1 MTNRIG
7 FCCKWLDRPDQ
18 VNGLKPK
25 DDAKQYTDQGTTV
38 AWLNRQPRDQAEQK
52 LWDIMVFNTQAVHRL
67 IKKVGEQDAG
77 LRMVRLSSNLLPV
90 YTEPTYSY
98 FWQRPDVRNYCEQ
111 AFSKVGDTAKA
122 LDVRL
127 SMHPG
132 QFVVL
137 ASDNDEIVE
146 RSIAEFEYHTDIIRW
161 MGYGRSFQDFKC
173 NVHIS
178 GRRGPDGIRA
188 ALNRLSPEAR
198 NCITVENEEYK
209 YGLDDCL
216 SLADVVPTV
225 LDLHHHWIRDGD
237 YIAADEDRIN
247 RILDSWRGVRPVL
260 HYSVSREDY
269 LVNHAVDTVPY
280 MPTLLE
286 SGHKKG
292 QLRAH
297 SDFYWNRAVNDYAL
311 TFADKFD
318 IQCESKGKNL
328 ASFALYAYQKLQKNV
343 APANKIYCTAYK
355 YPVL

>member
-7 FCCKWLDRPDQ
+7 FCCKWLDYPEQ
-18 VNGLKPK
+18 VAGLKPK
-25 DDAKQYTDQGTTV
+25 DSAKQYTDQGTTV
-38 AWLNRQPRDQAEQK
+38 AWLNRQSRDVAEQK
-52 LWDIMVFNTQAVHRL
+52 LWDIMVYNIEAVHKL

-98 FWQRPDVRNYCEQ
+98 FWLKKDVRDYCEK
-111 AFSKVGDTAKA
+111 AFALVGATAKA

-137 ASDNDEIVE
+137 ASDNTDIVR
-146 RSIAEFEYHTDIIRW
+146 RSIEEFEYHTDIIRW
-161 MGYGRSFQDFKC
+161 MGYGKKFQDFKC

-178 GRRGPDGIRA
+178 GRQGPAGIRA
-188 ALNRLSPEAR
+188 ALNKMSPEAR
-198 NCITVENEEYK
+198 NCLTVENEEYK
-209 YGLDDCL
+209 HGLDDCL

-237 YIAADEDRIN
+237 YIAPTDVRIS

-260 HYSVSREDY
+260 HYSVSRED
-269 LVNHAVDTVPY
+269 LLCKPGMVLEPVRPL
-280 MPTLLE
+280 MSQLLE
-286 SGHKKG
+286 AGHKKG
-292 QLRAH
+292 SLRAH

-311 TFADKFD
+311 TFADNFD
-318 IQCESKGKNL
+318 IQCEAKGKNL
-328 ASFALYAYQKLQKNV
+328 ASFALHAYQNIQN
-343 APANKIYCTAYK
+343 NT
-355 YPVL
+355 

>member
-7 FCCKWLDRPDQ
+7 FCCKWLDHPDQ

-25 DDAKQYTDQGTTV
+25 DSAKQYTDQGTTV
-38 AWLNRQPRDQAEQK
+38 AWLNRQSRDVAEQK
-52 LWDIMVFNTQAVHRL
+52 LWDIMVYNIEAVHKL

-98 FWQRPDVRNYCEQ
+98 FWQQPDVRDYCQREF
-111 AFSKVGDTAKA
+111 AKVGATARA

-137 ASDNDEIVE
+137 ASDNPDIVR
-146 RSIAEFEYHTDIIRW
+146 RSIEEFEYHTDIIRW
-161 MGYGRSFQDFKC
+161 MGYGQKFQDFKC

-178 GRRGPDGIRA
+178 GRRGPAGIRA
-188 ALNRLSPEAR
+188 ALNKLSPEAR

-209 YGLDDCL
+209 HGLDDCL
-216 SLADVVPTV
+216 SLSDVVPTV

-237 YIAADEDRIN
+237 YIAPTDVRIG

-260 HYSVSREDY
+260 HYSVSRED
-269 LVNHAVDTVPY
+269 LLCKPGMVLEPVRPL
-280 MPTLLE
+280 MSQLLE
-286 SGHKKG
+286 AGYKKG
-292 QLRAH
+292 SLRAH
-297 SDFYWNRAVNDYAL
+297 SDFYWNSAVNDYAL

-328 ASFALYAYQKLQKNV
+328 ASFALHAYQNLQN
-343 APANKIYCTAYK
+343 NT
-355 YPVL
+355 

>member
-38 AWLNRQPRDQAEQK
+38 AWLNRQPRDVAEQK
-52 LWDIMVFNTQAVHRL
+52 LWDIMVFNTEAVHRL

-98 FWQRPDVRNYCEQ
+98 FWQRQDVRNYCEK
-111 AFSKVGDTAKA
+111 AFSTVGATAKA

-137 ASDNDEIVE
+137 ASDNDDIVN
-146 RSIAEFEYHTDIIRW
+146 RSIEEFEYHTDIIRW
-161 MGYGRSFQDFKC
+161 MGYGKTFQDFKC

-178 GRRGPDGIRA
+178 GRRGPGGIRA
-188 ALNRLSPEAR
+188 TLNRLSPEAR

-209 YGLDDCL
+209 YGIDDCL

-225 LDLHHHWIRDGD
+225 LDVHHAWVRDGV
-237 YIAADEDRIN
+237 YIAADEVRIA
-247 RILDSWRGVRPVL
+247 RILDSWRGIRPVL
-260 HYSVSREDY
+260 HYSISRDDY
-269 LVNHAVDTVPY
+269 LVNHSVDVRPD
-280 MPTLLE
+280 MPVLLE
-286 SGHKKG
+286 SGHKKAK
-292 QLRAH
+292 LRAH
-297 SDFYWNRAVNDYAL
+297 SDFYWNTAVNDYVL

-328 ASFALYAYQKLQKNV
+328 ASFALHAYQNIQ
-343 APANKIYCTAYK
+343 NKA
-355 YPVL
+355 

>member
-7 FCCKWLDRPDQ
+7 FCCKWLDHPDQ

-38 AWLNRQPRDQAEQK
+38 AWLNRQPRDVAEQK
-52 LWDIMVFNTQAVHRL
+52 LYDIMVYNIEAVHRL
-67 IKKVGEQDAG
+67 IKKVGEQDVG

-98 FWQRPDVRNYCEQ
+98 FWQQPDIRDYCER
-111 AFSKVGDTAKA
+111 AFGTVGATAKA
-122 LDVRL
+122 LDVRC

-137 ASDNDEIVE
+137 ASDNDEIVD
-146 RSIAEFEYHTDIIRW
+146 RSIEEFEYHTDIIRW
-161 MGYGRSFQDFKC
+161 MGYGKTFQDFKC

-216 SLADVVPTV
+216 SLSDVVPTV

-237 YIAADEDRIN
+237 YLSPTDVRVA

-260 HYSVSREDY
+260 HYSVSRED
-269 LVNHAVDTVPY
+269 LLRESRVVLESVRPA
-280 MPTLLE
+280 MPDLLE
-286 SGHKKG
+286 AGLKKAA
-292 QLRAH
+292 LRAH
-297 SDFYWNRAVNDYAL
+297 SDMMWNSAVNDYAL

-328 ASFALYAYQKLQKNV
+328 ASFALHAYQKLQN
-343 APANKIYCTAYK
+343 NT
-355 YPVL
+355 

>member
-18 VNGLKPK
+18 TAGLKAK

-38 AWLNRQPRDQAEQK
+38 AWLNRQPRDVAEQK
-52 LWDIMVFNTQAVHRL
+52 LWDIMVFNIAAVHRL

-98 FWQRPDVRNYCEQ
+98 FWQRPDVRDYCER
-111 AFSKVGDTAKA
+111 AFAKVGATAKA
-122 LDVRL
+122 LDVRC

-137 ASDNDEIVE
+137 ASDNDDIVQ
-146 RSIAEFEYHTDIIRW
+146 RSIEEFEYHTDIIRW
-161 MGYGRSFQDFKC
+161 MGYGQQFQDFKC

-188 ALNRLSPEAR
+188 VLNKLSPEAR

-209 YGLDDCL
+209 YGIDDCL
-216 SLADVVPTV
+216 ALADVVPTV
-225 LDLHHHWIRDGD
+225 LDVHHAWVRDGI
-237 YIAADEDRIN
+237 YIAPDDVRIA

-260 HYSVSREDY
+260 HYSVSRDDY
-269 LVNHAVDTVPY
+269 LVGHPVDVAPD
-280 MPTLLE
+280 MNMLLE

-297 SDFYWNRAVNDYAL
+297 SDFYWNSAVNDYVL
-311 TFADKFD
+311 QFADKFD

-328 ASFALYAYQKLQKNV
+328 ASFALHAYQKLQN
-343 APANKIYCTAYK
+343 N
-355 YPVL
+355 L

>member
-1 MTNRIG
+1 
-7 FCCKWLDRPDQ
+7 
-18 VNGLKPK
+18 
-25 DDAKQYTDQGTTV
+25 
-38 AWLNRQPRDQAEQK
+38 
-52 LWDIMVFNTQAVHRL
+52 
-67 IKKVGEQDAG
+67 
-77 LRMVRLSSNLLPV
+77 MVRLSSNLLPV

-98 FWQRPDVRNYCEQ
+98 FWQRPDVRNYCEK
-111 AFSKVGDTAKA
+111 AFSTVGATAKA

-137 ASDNDEIVE
+137 ASDNDEIVN
-146 RSIAEFEYHTDIIRW
+146 RSIEEFEYHTDIIRW
-161 MGYGRSFQDFKC
+161 MGYGKTFQDFKC

-216 SLADVVPTV
+216 SLSDVVPTV
-225 LDLHHHWIRDGD
+225 LDLHHHWIRDAD
-237 YIAADEDRIN
+237 YLAPDDVRVA

-260 HYSVSREDY
+260 HYSVSRED
-269 LVNHAVDTVPY
+269 LLRESRVVLESVRPV
-280 MPTLLE
+280 MPDLLE
-286 SGHKKG
+286 SGLKKAA
-292 QLRAH
+292 LRAH
-297 SDFYWNRAVNDYAL
+297 SDMMWNSAVNDYAL

-328 ASFALYAYQKLQKNV
+328 ASFALYAYQQLKNN
-343 APANKIYCTAYK
+343 A
-355 YPVL
+355 

>member
-38 AWLNRQPRDQAEQK
+38 AWLNRQPRDVAEQK
-52 LWDIMVFNTQAVHRL
+52 LWDIMVFNTEAVHRL

-98 FWQRPDVRNYCEQ
+98 FWQRPDVRNYCEK
-111 AFSKVGDTAKA
+111 AFSTVGATAKA

-137 ASDNDEIVE
+137 ASDNDDIVS
-146 RSIAEFEYHTDIIRW
+146 RSIEEFEYHTDIIRW

-216 SLADVVPTV
+216 SLSDVVPTV

-237 YIAADEDRIN
+237 YIAPTDVRIS
-247 RILDSWRGVRPVL
+247 RILDSWRGVRPAL
-260 HYSVSREDY
+260 HYSVSRED
-269 LVNHAVDTVPY
+269 LLCQPRVV
-280 MPTLLE
+280 LE
-286 SGHKKG
+286 SVRPVMSKLLAEGHKKG
-292 QLRAH
+292 NLRAH
-297 SDFYWNRAVNDYAL
+297 SDFYWNSAVNDYAL
-311 TFADKFD
+311 SFADKFD

-328 ASFALYAYQKLQKNV
+328 ASFALHAYQKLQN
-343 APANKIYCTAYK
+343 NH
-355 YPVL
+355 

>member
-7 FCCKWLDRPDQ
+7 FCCKWLDRADQ
-18 VNGLKPK
+18 VNGLKSK
-25 DDAKQYTDQGTTV
+25 DTAKQYTDQGTTV
-38 AWLNRQPRDQAEQK
+38 AWLNRQPRDVAEQK
-52 LWDIMVFNTQAVHRL
+52 LWDIMVYNIEAVHKL
-67 IKKVGEQDAG
+67 IKKVGEQDAA

-98 FWQRPDVRNYCEQ
+98 FWRQTDVRNYCER
-111 AFSKVGDTAKA
+111 AFREVGATAKA

-137 ASDNDEIVE
+137 ASDNPEIVE
-146 RSIAEFEYHTDIIRW
+146 RSIEEFEYHTDIIRW
-161 MGYGRSFQDFKC
+161 MGYGQKFQDFKC

-178 GRRGPDGIRA
+178 GRQGPAGIRA

-225 LDLHHHWIRDGD
+225 LDLHHHWIRDAD
-237 YIAADEDRIN
+237 YITPDDVRIG

-260 HYSVSREDY
+260 HYSVSRED
-269 LVNHAVDTVPY
+269 LLCKPGVV
-280 MPTLLE
+280 LE
-286 SGHKKG
+286 SVRPVMADLLAGGHKKG
-292 QLRAH
+292 NLRAH
-297 SDFYWNRAVNDYAL
+297 SDFYWNTAVNDYAL
-311 TFADKFD
+311 SFADKFD

-328 ASFALYAYQKLQKNV
+328 ASFALHAYQQLKNSH
-343 APANKIYCTAYK
+343 
-355 YPVL
+355 

>member
-1 MTNRIG
+1 MTTRIG

-38 AWLNRQPRDQAEQK
+38 AWLNRQSRDVAEQK
-52 LWDIMVFNTQAVHRL
+52 LWDIMVYNIDAVHRL

-98 FWQRPDVRNYCEQ
+98 FWLKKDVRDYCEK
-111 AFSKVGDTAKA
+111 AFAVVGATAKA

-137 ASDNDEIVE
+137 ASDSEDIVR
-146 RSIAEFEYHTDIIRW
+146 RSIEEFEYHTDIIRW
-161 MGYGRSFQDFKC
+161 MGYGREFQDFKC

-178 GRRGPDGIRA
+178 GRQGPAGIRA
-188 ALNRLSPEAR
+188 ALNKLSPEAR

-209 YGLDDCL
+209 HGLDDCL

-225 LDLHHHWIRDGD
+225 LDVHHHWIRDGN
-237 YIAADEDRIN
+237 YIAPDDVRIG

-260 HYSVSREDY
+260 HYSVSRQD
-269 LVNHAVDTVPY
+269 LFCKPGMV
-280 MPTLLE
+280 LE
-286 SGHKKG
+286 SVRPVMDHLLANGYNKG
-292 QLRAH
+292 KLRAH
-297 SDFYWNRAVNDYAL
+297 SDFYWNSAMNDYVL
-311 TFADKFD
+311 SFADRFD

-328 ASFALYAYQKLQKNV
+328 ASFALHAYQNLQN
-343 APANKIYCTAYK
+343 NT
-355 YPVL
+355 

>member
-25 DDAKQYTDQGTTV
+25 DDAKQYTDLGTTV
-38 AWLNRQPRDQAEQK
+38 AWLNRQPRDVAEQK
-52 LWDIMVFNTQAVHRL
+52 LWDIMVFNTEAVHRL

-98 FWQRPDVRNYCEQ
+98 FWQRQDVRNYCEK
-111 AFSKVGDTAKA
+111 AFSTVGATAKA

-137 ASDNDEIVE
+137 ASDNDDIVN
-146 RSIAEFEYHTDIIRW
+146 RSIEEFEYHTDIIRW
-161 MGYGRSFQDFKC
+161 MGYGKTFQDFKC

-178 GRRGPDGIRA
+178 GRRGPGGIRA

-216 SLADVVPTV
+216 SLSDVVPTV

-237 YIAADEDRIN
+237 YIAPTDVRIS
-247 RILDSWRGVRPVL
+247 RLLDSWRGIRPAL
-260 HYSVSREDY
+260 HYSVSRED
-269 LVNHAVDTVPY
+269 LLFQPGVVLESVRPV
-280 MPTLLE
+280 MSTLLE
-286 SGHKKG
+286 AGHKKG
-292 QLRAH
+292 NLRAH
-297 SDFYWNRAVNDYAL
+297 SDFYWNSAVNDYAL
-311 TFADKFD
+311 SFADKFD

-328 ASFALYAYQKLQKNV
+328 ASFALYAYQKCQK
-343 APANKIYCTAYK
+343 
-355 YPVL
+355 

>member
-7 FCCKWLDRPDQ
+7 FCCKWLDRPEQ

-38 AWLNRQPRDQAEQK
+38 AWLNRQPRDAAEQK
-52 LWDIMVFNTQAVHRL
+52 LWDIMVYNIAAVHRL
-67 IKKVGEQDAG
+67 IKKVGEQDPG

-98 FWQRPDVRNYCEQ
+98 FWQRPDVRDYCEREF
-111 AFSKVGDTAKA
+111 AIVGLTARD

-137 ASDNDEIVE
+137 ASENDDIVN
-146 RSIAEFEYHTDIIRW
+146 RSIEEFEYHTDIIRW
-161 MGYGRSFQDFKC
+161 MGYGKTFQDFKC

-188 ALNRLSPEAR
+188 ALSRLSPEAR

-209 YGLDDCL
+209 YGIDDCL

-225 LDLHHHWIRDGD
+225 LDVHHAWVRDGV
-237 YIAADEDRIN
+237 YIAADEVRIA
-247 RILDSWRGVRPVL
+247 RILDSWRGIRPVL
-260 HYSVSREDY
+260 HYSISRDDY
-269 LVNHAVDTVPY
+269 LVNHSVDVRPD
-280 MPTLLE
+280 MPVLLE
-286 SGHKKG
+286 SGHKKAK
-292 QLRAH
+292 LRAH
-297 SDFYWNRAVNDYAL
+297 SDFYWNTAVNDYVL

-328 ASFALYAYQKLQKNV
+328 ASFALHAYQNIQ
-343 APANKIYCTAYK
+343 NKA
-355 YPVL
+355 